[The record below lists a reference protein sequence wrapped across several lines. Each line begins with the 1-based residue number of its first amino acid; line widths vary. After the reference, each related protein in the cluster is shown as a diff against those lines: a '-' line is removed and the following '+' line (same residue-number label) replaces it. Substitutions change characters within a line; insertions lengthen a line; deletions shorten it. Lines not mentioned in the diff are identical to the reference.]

1 MAPIVVPRR
10 ATGEAGGCETCGVA
24 IGDLVP
30 RLEAAARRLTG
41 LRSAVEAKNPWP
53 LSTNFGTEPE
63 ASWGPPETLAHVA
76 EMLPFWLG
84 EIERIVD
91 GRGDPVPFGRVATDQ
106 LRLLVLERDRSL
118 PPRELF
124 DRITTGAE
132 RVARRLTTLKQ
143 SDAARPGLHPRLGQ
157 MTVEAVAE
165 RFIVVHLEEHADQL
179 AAVVR
184 GGTGERGARAP

>member
-1 MAPIVVPRR
+1 VTTR
-10 ATGEAGGCETCGVA
+10 
-24 IGDLVP
+24 DL
-30 RLEAAARRLTG
+30 AARLDTASKRFAA
-41 LRSAVEAKNPWP
+41 LRPAVEAGAPWP

-91 GRGDPVPFGRVATDQ
+91 GTGEPVPFGRVATDQ

-124 DRITTGAE
+124 DRIEAGSR
-132 RVARRLTTLKQ
+132 RVAQRLESLTGR
-143 SDAARPGLHPRLGQ
+143 DALQRGVHPVRGEL
-157 MTVEAVAE
+157 TVEAVAE
-165 RFIVVHLEEHADQL
+165 RFIVSHLEEHAEQL
-179 AAVVR
+179 ATVVAPGPAQAPR
-184 GGTGERGARAP
+184 GG

>member
-1 MAPIVVPRR
+1 LLQVRVGIVPF
-10 ATGEAGGCETCGVA
+10 GGSVA
-24 IGDLVP
+24 IGDLLP
-30 RLEAAARRLTG
+30 RLAAAAQRLAG
-41 LRSAVEAKNPWP
+41 LRPAVQAKIPWP

-91 GRGDPVPFGRVATDQ
+91 GRADPVPFGRVATDQ

-124 DRITTGAE
+124 DRIETGAE
-132 RVARRLTTLKQ
+132 RVARRLATLRP
-143 SDAARPGLHPRLGQ
+143 SDAARLGLHPRLGQ

-165 RFIVVHLEEHADQL
+165 RFVVAHLEEHADQL

-184 GGTGERGARAP
+184 SAVDERGARAT

>member
-1 MAPIVVPRR
+1 M
-10 ATGEAGGCETCGVA
+10 A

-30 RLEAAARRLTG
+30 RLEEAAQRLAG
-41 LRSAVEAKNPWP
+41 LRPAVEAKNPWP
-53 LSTNFGTEPE
+53 LSTSFGTEPE

-91 GRGDPVPFGRVATDQ
+91 GRADPVAFGRVATDQ

-124 DRITTGAE
+124 ERISTGAE
-132 RVARRLTTLKQ
+132 RVARRLATLR
-143 SDAARPGLHPRLGQ
+143 SSEAARFGLHPRLGQ

-165 RFIVVHLEEHADQL
+165 RFIVAHLEEHADQL
-179 AAVVR
+179 AAVV
-184 GGTGERGARAP
+184 GSGADQRGARAT